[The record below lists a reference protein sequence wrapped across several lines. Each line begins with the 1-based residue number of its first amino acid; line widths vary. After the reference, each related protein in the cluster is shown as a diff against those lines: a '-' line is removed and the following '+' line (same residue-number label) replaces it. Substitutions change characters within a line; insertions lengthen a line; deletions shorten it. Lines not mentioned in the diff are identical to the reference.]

1 MEAKPVKY
9 ASSLLLLSSQSE
21 LETGLLQRKDE
32 LLTTL
37 SIELFSSIRHPRIG
51 IPEFTPHSVIAH
63 PALM

>member
-21 LETGLLQRKDE
+21 LETRLLQRKDE

-37 SIELFSSIRHPRIG
+37 SIQLFSSIRHPRIG
-51 IPEFTPHSVIAH
+51 IPEFTSHKRVIGVKT
-63 PALM
+63 